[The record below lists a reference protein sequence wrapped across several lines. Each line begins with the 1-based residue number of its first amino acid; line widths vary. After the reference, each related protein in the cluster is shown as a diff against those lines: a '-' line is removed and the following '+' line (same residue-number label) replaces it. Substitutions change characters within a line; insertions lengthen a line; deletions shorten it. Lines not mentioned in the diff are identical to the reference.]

1 MAKNVSF
8 IDLAR
13 KINKKINN
21 KNISLKGIVD
31 KNIQVKDENNTT
43 PNYDEN

>member
-13 KINKKINN
+13 KINKKI
-21 KNISLKGIVD
+21 KNISLKGTVN